1 MKIGTIRLD
10 GSSQLVVQ
18 VAPGRSALVRDMYA
32 LAGKADPPSSF
43 RDLVERASR
52 QLASIVAVTAA
63 SPNLNLLDEER
74 LDWQPPQAR
83 PSKIIGVAFNNAGIR
98 KAAHVDPGV
107 PNFFLKAPSSLV
119 GYGKPVIIKKQ
130 YGHTMPE
137 PELVVV
143 IGKAGKDIPVEQAF
157 DYVFGFSV
165 TDDVTSHGM
174 KFGMDSIAT
183 TREPEL
189 LLPEHLA
196 WRHRRG
202 EEDRDVY
209 FVYHARSKSTDT
221 FGPMAAYI
229 TTRDEIGDP
238 NDLRVDGWIDGE
250 PFSSDTT
257 GTYTYSVQ
265 EIVAEAS
272 RYFTLAPGDL
282 INCGTSAKG
291 IGNFPKAHRNI
302 NFHDRECQIEIEIEG
317 LGSVRHPVI
326 HDWKR

>member
-1 MKIGTIRLD
+1 MKVGNIRFG

-18 VAPGRSALVRDMYA
+18 VAPGRAALVRDLYA
-32 LAGKADPPSSF
+32 LAGETDPPPSF
-43 RDLVERASR
+43 QDLLEGDTQR
-52 QLASIVAVTAA
+52 LASIIAETAA
-63 SPNLNLLDEER
+63 SPDLNLLDEER
-74 LDWQPPQAR
+74 LDWQPPQAQ
-83 PSKIIGVAFNNAGIR
+83 PSKIIGVAFNNVGIR
-98 KAAHVDPGV
+98 KVAHVDPGV

-137 PELVVV
+137 PELVAV
-143 IGKAGKDIPVEQAF
+143 IGKLGKDIPEEEAL
-157 DYVFGFSV
+157 DYVYGYSV

-183 TREPEL
+183 TREPGL

-202 EEDRDVY
+202 DDDRDVY

-229 TTRDEIGDP
+229 TTRDEIRDP
-238 NDLRVDGWIDGE
+238 NRLRVDGWIDGE
-250 PFSSDTT
+250 QFSSDTT
-257 GTYTYSVQ
+257 GTYTYSV
-265 EIVAEAS
+265 EALVAEAS
-272 RYFTLAPGDL
+272 RYFTLEPGDL
-282 INCGTSAKG
+282 ISCGTSAKG
-291 IGNFPKAHRNI
+291 VGNFPNAHRNI
-302 NFHDRECQIEIEIEG
+302 NFHERECEIEIEIEG
-317 LGSVRHPVI
+317 LGRVRHSVI